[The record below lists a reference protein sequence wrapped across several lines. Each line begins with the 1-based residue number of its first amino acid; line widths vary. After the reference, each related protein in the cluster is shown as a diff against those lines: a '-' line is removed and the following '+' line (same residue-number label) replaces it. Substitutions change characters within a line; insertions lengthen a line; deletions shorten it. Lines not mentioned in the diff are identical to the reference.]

1 MPTTSP
7 SDALA
12 QALRPFSTG
21 NAPREVPAHPPHVVR
36 RLARKSIAGAL
47 GGLAGVVAMTATM
60 EVYHRLLP
68 ADQRR
73 PLEPSLIVQRVTP
86 GAVRPG
92 EHGERRHLLLTLAAH
107 VGYGTTSG
115 AAYALTMS
123 KTPLPTPLKGL
134 VFGLALFAVS
144 YLGWL
149 PSAGILRPA
158 SDYPAGRNA
167 GLIIAHLIY
176 GSVTALVA
184 GALSHED

>member
-1 MPTTSP
+1 MPTTSS
-7 SDALA
+7 SDAFT
-12 QALRPFSTG
+12 QALRPFATG
-21 NAPREVPAHPPHVVR
+21 NAPREVPAQSPRVVR
-36 RLARKSIAGAL
+36 RLVRNSVVGAL
-47 GGLAGVVAMTATM
+47 GGLAGVAAMTATM
-60 EVYHRLLP
+60 EVYYRLLP

-73 PLEPSLIVQRVTP
+73 PLGPSLIVQRVTP
-86 GAVRPG
+86 AAVRTG
-92 EHGERRHLLLTLAAH
+92 AHGERRHLLLTLAAH

-184 GALSHED
+184 GALAHED